1 MVELNIKEWEASK
14 LRKNLSHLVL
24 TIVVVG
30 FISNANNQAMIPTA
44 VLYTHDGFTPKYNMD
59 AAGVVT
65 EK

>member
-30 FISNANNQAMIPTA
+30 FISNANN
-44 VLYTHDGFTPKYNMD
+44 
-59 AAGVVT
+59 
-65 EK
+65 